1 MIDSWTKSR
10 LLLQLPEDFDHDALD
25 VAYRGTAAA
34 LRGIPADKQE
44 ATLRALNEARDYLR
58 SSLGPRPGKELARR
72 TVVGVKR
79 MPVLPSAELE
89 RRIEASEQSVKA
101 AVTQS
106 IGRLAAVKQQRF
118 TVGLLLAGLAVA
130 GGLIRV
136 TGTFSPEEGTVTL
149 REALAWGSGI
159 SAFLGAFSG
168 ALGWAVKGRE
178 QWLKLQIEGVAGAL
192 TDRATLADTLD
203 EIDVESPWTRQEFR
217 AAIESWISRQRTLL
231 GESKANVGP
240 DVFGAYARVF
250 RAIGILAPKELD
262 EEIWRV
268 ASKIGPTDF
277 AGIVL
282 SKGAETGIVEEAI
295 VRDGDGQE
303 RHGYRRVVAVL

>member
-1 MIDSWTKSR
+1 MIDSRTKSR

-25 VAYRGTAAA
+25 VAYRASAAA
-34 LRGIPADKQE
+34 VRGIPAEKQE
-44 ATLRALNEARDYLR
+44 ATLLALNEARDYLR

-72 TVVGVKR
+72 TVVGVAR
-79 MPVLPSAELE
+79 MPVLPSGELE

-118 TVGLLLAGLAVA
+118 TIGLSMAGLAVA
-130 GGLIRV
+130 GALIRL
-136 TGTFSPEEGTVTL
+136 TGTFSREGVTYQL
-149 REALAWGSGI
+149 REVLAWGSGI
-159 SAFLGAFSG
+159 SAFMGAFFG

-217 AAIESWISRQRTLL
+217 AAIESWISRQGTLL
-231 GESKANVGP
+231 DDSKANVRQE
-240 DVFGAYARVF
+240 VFGPYARVF
-250 RAIGILAPKELD
+250 RATGILAPKEAD

-268 ASKIGPTDF
+268 ASKIGPSDF

-282 SKGAETGIVEEAI
+282 SKGAEAGIVEEAI
-295 VRDGDGQE
+295 VRDEDGQE
-303 RHGYRRVVAVL
+303 RHGYRRVIGAL